1 MDKGGEY
8 ISNYLRR
15 FFNDHGI
22 HKQYTTRFTP
32 QQNEVS
38 GRKKRTFMEMS
49 RSMLKEKHLSNEY
62 WFEVVACATYIMNIC
77 FKF

>member
-1 MDKGGEY
+1 MDRGGEY

-22 HKQYTTRFTP
+22 HKQFTTRFTP

-38 GRKKRTFMEMS
+38 GRKKRTIMEMS